1 MVPEARCA
9 LPVVV
14 MKGEGDDSNP
24 REKLAKNNVGICRT
38 LPFAICFFF
47 KLGKW
52 LLSSGWIN
60 PLNINIYNIWR
71 L

>member
-9 LPVVV
+9 PPVVV
-14 MKGEGDDSNP
+14 MKGEGDGSSP
-24 REKLAKNNVGICRT
+24 RGGLAKNNVGICRI

-52 LLSSGWIN
+52 LFSSGWIN
-60 PLNINIYNIWR
+60 LLNINI
-71 L
+71 